1 MYRLMYRNPFEEGNP
16 TIVSQSADLKDLK
29 QQSFTILWSLLTNK
43 TIYDDEEIVYIED
56 LSTGKR
62 F

>member
-1 MYRLMYRNPFEEGNP
+1 MFRLMYRNPFEDDNP
-16 TIVSQSADLKDLK
+16 KVVSTSADLEDLK

-56 LSTGKR
+56 LTTGKH

>member
-1 MYRLMYRNPFEEGNP
+1 MFRLMYRNPFEEGQP
-16 TIVSQSADLKDLK
+16 KVVSTSADLTDLK
-29 QQSFTILWSLLTNK
+29 QQSFSILWSLLTNK

-56 LSTGKR
+56 LTTGKR

>member
-1 MYRLMYRNPFEEGNP
+1 MFRLMYRNPFEEGQP
-16 TIVSQSADLKDLK
+16 KVVSTSADLNDLK
-29 QQSFTILWSLLTNK
+29 QQSFSILWSLLTNK

-56 LSTGKR
+56 LTTGKR

>member
-1 MYRLMYRNPFEEGNP
+1 MFRLMYRNPFEEGQP
-16 TIVSQSADLKDLK
+16 KVVSTSADLTDLK
-29 QQSFTILWSLLTNK
+29 QQSFSILWSLLTNE

-56 LSTGKR
+56 LTTGKR

>member
-1 MYRLMYRNPFEEGNP
+1 MILSSRALASFGHCSQ
-16 TIVSQSADLKDLK
+16 TIR
-29 QQSFTILWSLLTNK
+29 F

-56 LSTGKR
+56 LTTCKR

>member
-1 MYRLMYRNPFEEGNP
+1 MFRLMYRNPFEEGNP
-16 TIVSQSADLKDLK
+16 KVVSTSADLGDLK

-56 LSTGKR
+56 LTTGKR

>member
-1 MYRLMYRNPFEEGNP
+1 MFRLMYRNPFEDDNP
-16 TIVSQSADLKDLK
+16 KVVSTSADLNDLK
-29 QQSFTILWSLLTNK
+29 QQSFSILWSLLTNN

-56 LSTGKR
+56 LTTCKR

>member
-1 MYRLMYRNPFEEGNP
+1 MFRLMYRNPFEEGRP
-16 TIVSQSADLKDLK
+16 KVVSTSADLNDLK
-29 QQSFTILWSLLTNK
+29 KQSFSILWSLLTNK

-56 LSTGKR
+56 LTTGKR

>member
-1 MYRLMYRNPFEEGNP
+1 MFRLMYRNPFEEGQP
-16 TIVSQSADLKDLK
+16 KVVSTLADLNDLK
-29 QQSFTILWSLLTNK
+29 QQSFNILWSLLANK

-56 LSTGKR
+56 LTTGKR

>member
-1 MYRLMYRNPFEEGNP
+1 MFRLMYRNPFKEGQP
-16 TIVSQSADLKDLK
+16 KVVSTSADLNDLK
-29 QQSFTILWSLLTNK
+29 QQSFSILWSLLANK

-56 LSTGKR
+56 LTTGKR

>member
-1 MYRLMYRNPFEEGNP
+1 MFRLMYRNPFEEGQP
-16 TIVSQSADLKDLK
+16 KVVSTSADLNDLK
-29 QQSFTILWSLLTNK
+29 KQSFSILWSLLTNK

-56 LSTGKR
+56 LTTGKR